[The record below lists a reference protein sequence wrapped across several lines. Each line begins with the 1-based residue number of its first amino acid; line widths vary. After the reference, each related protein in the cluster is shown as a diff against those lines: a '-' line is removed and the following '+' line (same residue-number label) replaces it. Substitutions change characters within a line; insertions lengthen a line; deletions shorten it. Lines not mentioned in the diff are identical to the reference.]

1 MSEIAIDYWQLFQ
14 RKGDKLLVLLGKPK
28 KPQVKKIVTSY
39 LFVIIGLL
47 TVVFILI
54 SAQLYI
60 TSMGYTISQL
70 QKQLHQLEN
79 AQRILLVDA
88 SSLRSAS
95 RIEKIAIKMGLI
107 IPDEVD
113 IIYLPE
119 PQYLTQNKQMVENF
133 LNLFKSRKAE
143 AVVRE

>member
-79 AQRILLVDA
+79 AQRILLVDV